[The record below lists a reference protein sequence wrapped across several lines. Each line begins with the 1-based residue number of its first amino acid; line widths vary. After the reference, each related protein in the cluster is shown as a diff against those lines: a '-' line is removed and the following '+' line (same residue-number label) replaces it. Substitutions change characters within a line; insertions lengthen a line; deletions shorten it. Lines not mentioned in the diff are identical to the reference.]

1 MRRLRWIVPLL
12 LLVVAAAAAAAYLL
26 VEPDLSDGRDQ
37 VDAAWTPL
45 RAPLTA
51 RYEALGVAT
60 QALVDA
66 GAGERAVT
74 KDLTATLER
83 WNRLALRG
91 PAHTRPGVEAS
102 IANELEALA
111 RRARANVTA
120 SARLN
125 TNQVVTEALGAFD
138 LAVIPPPL
146 VRDYNRAV
154 REYQDARGGTID
166 ALVAKVLSFDPR
178 PVLQVG
184 T

>member
-12 LLVVAAAAAAAYLL
+12 LLVVVASAAAAYFL
-26 VEPDLSDGRDQ
+26 VEPDLSDGRDR

-45 RAPLTA
+45 RAPLVV
-51 RYEALGVAT
+51 RYEALGVVT
-60 QALVDA
+60 QALNDA

-74 KDLTATLER
+74 KDLTAALAR
-83 WNRLALRG
+83 WSRLALRG
-91 PAHTRPGVEAS
+91 LRYTDPGAEAG

-111 RRARANVTA
+111 RRARANVAA

-125 TNQVVTEALGAFD
+125 ANPVVTEALGAFD

-146 VRDYNRAV
+146 VRSYNRAV